1 MFYVSPVVMTAK
13 GDGYQRY
20 STPYAAGII
29 MATIYGPPRMGPR
42 ARHRAEKMCYLGHS
56 RVASTAIP
64 DQQRPPGTSWD
75 LLKAFRLLKPT
86 IWGLSI
92 FRHRA

>member
-29 MATIYGPPRMGPR
+29 MATIYGPPRMGPH
-42 ARHRAEKMCYLGHS
+42 ARHRAGKKVLFG
-56 RVASTAIP
+56 A
-64 DQQRPPGTSWD
+64 
-75 LLKAFRLLKPT
+75 
-86 IWGLSI
+86 
-92 FRHRA
+92 